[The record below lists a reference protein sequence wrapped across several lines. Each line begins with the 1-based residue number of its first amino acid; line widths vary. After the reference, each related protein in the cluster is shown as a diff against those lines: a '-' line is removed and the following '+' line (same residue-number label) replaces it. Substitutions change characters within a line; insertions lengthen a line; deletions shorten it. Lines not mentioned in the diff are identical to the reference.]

1 MKTIGTMLLAL
12 VLMTGTAFAQF
23 ATGGRGGADARTGGG
38 PPPAA
43 TGGSGGFDARARAGG
58 GRHGAHVGVGATGGL
73 STGIGSSRINS
84 AITSQNRGRRSGR
97 FR

>member
-43 TGGSGGFDARARAGG
+43 TGGSGGFDAGG